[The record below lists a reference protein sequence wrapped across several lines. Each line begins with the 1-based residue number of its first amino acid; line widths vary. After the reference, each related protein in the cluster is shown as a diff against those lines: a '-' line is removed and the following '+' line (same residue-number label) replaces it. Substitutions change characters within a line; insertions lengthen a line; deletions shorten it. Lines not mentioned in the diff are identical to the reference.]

1 MGPTENLYTCHKT
14 EDKSD
19 LLFFCGFQPKTSN
32 NDHHWNGANIIIVK
46 LYGRN
51 AFMLISFCQ
60 YIHVHLLNTLL
71 APTWRSTMSANVT
84 LTCTTFKCT
93 QVTQQTN
100 KWKKQRNATY
110 KQPNNQSC
118 IDMILKWND
127 DYIKFCCCDVVPEAG
142 LTYPS
147 VLLQRILLI
156 NLKRHLFNCTA

>member
-1 MGPTENLYTCHKT
+1 
-14 EDKSD
+14 
-19 LLFFCGFQPKTSN
+19 
-32 NDHHWNGANIIIVK
+32 
-46 LYGRN
+46 
-51 AFMLISFCQ
+51 MLISFCQ
-60 YIHVHLLNTLL
+60 YIHVHLLNTLTLL

-156 NLKRHLFNCTA
+156 NLKRHLGSFLIVLHNIILLQSNYKKMWFLLCVCVCECGCWKMVEWWSLHGSHGLRHEGWS